1 MEAPQAY
8 SSELVGGWLSH
19 LSREFVGHDFEGQ
32 SEYDFIQPRLAPET
46 PGSLTT
52 SDTSST
58 HSSNYKS
65 VLINPWLSEVFEQS
79 RPSTLL
85 EENTGQ
91 GYVRLAST
99 VAHTP
104 SNRNLDPHL

>member
-79 RPSTLL
+79 RFNSVGG
-85 EENTGQ
+85 EYWSGVCQAGINCC
-91 GYVRLAST
+91 S
-99 VAHTP
+99 HTF
-104 SNRNLDPHL
+104 